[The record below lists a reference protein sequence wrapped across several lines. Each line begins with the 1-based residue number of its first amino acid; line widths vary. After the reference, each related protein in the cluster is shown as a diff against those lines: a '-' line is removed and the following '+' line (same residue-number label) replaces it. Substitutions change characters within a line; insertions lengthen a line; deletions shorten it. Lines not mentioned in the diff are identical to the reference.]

1 MSERYRVEQTGK
13 GFWPYCVRAG
23 NGTRDLYVGHKKTC
37 DRVAAELTTAF
48 RDGEFVGKGLYDALA
63 AEAQA
68 LRDERDSQQR
78 VAIKAMEELAA
89 LRARVVVLPDA
100 STVYAA
106 LDARERLFTS
116 PENIQVALEAQSR
129 LNGKTVSEGLLRS
142 ALTHAHNRG
151 YLAGHHD
158 TVEAQF
164 SHILSSELDSY
175 RSEQVEDILQA
186 LLGEGKEHE

>member
-1 MSERYRVEQTGK
+1 M
-13 GFWPYCVRAG
+13 A
-23 NGTRDLYVGHKKTC
+23 
-37 DRVAAELTTAF
+37 
-48 RDGEFVGKGLYDALA
+48 
-63 AEAQA
+63 
-68 LRDERDSQQR
+68 
-78 VAIKAMEELAA
+78 EELKPCPFCGCSMRLVSNHDWHRIVGDHSAECVFLDSETMMVPGIEDQREIA
-89 LRARVVVLPDA
+89 IADWNARAVPAGHVV
-100 STVYAA
+100 
-106 LDARERLFTS
+106 
-116 PENIQVALEAQSR
+116 
-129 LNGKTVSEGLLRS
+129 VSEGLLRS

>member
-1 MSERYRVEQTGK
+1 M
-13 GFWPYCVRAG
+13 A
-23 NGTRDLYVGHKKTC
+23 
-37 DRVAAELTTAF
+37 
-48 RDGEFVGKGLYDALA
+48 
-63 AEAQA
+63 
-68 LRDERDSQQR
+68 
-78 VAIKAMEELAA
+78 EELK
-89 LRARVVVLPDA
+89 PCPFCGC
-100 STVYAA
+100 SM
-106 LDARERLFTS
+106 RLES
-116 PENIQVALEAQSR
+116 NRDWHMIVGDHALECAFTDSETMMVPATKEQRDIAVSDWNTR
-129 LNGKTVSEGLLRS
+129 AVPAGHVVVSEGLLRS